1 MLQNVPKKLNM
12 CCRMLSYNFNKF
24 DDLNLKNFKM
34 HYKTQQL
41 LKLG

>member
-1 MLQNVPKKLNM
+1 
-12 CCRMLSYNFNKF
+12 MLSYNFNKF

-34 HYKTQQL
+34 RYKTQQL